1 MPKLVLC
8 AEDDAN
14 DVLLM
19 RRAMKKLGGEVKLQF
34 VHNSGEVIERLE
46 GSSSGDAQAGLPDAI
61 VLDVR
66 ASGTSGFDALRW
78 IRQNGRFRGLPV
90 IIHSGAMNAADWHK
104 ALALGADVFF
114 EKDYTCSRLVEY
126 LARLFDI
133 DGGQAHQ
140 LA

>member
-1 MPKLVLC
+1 MPKLILC

-19 RRAMKKLGGEVKLQF
+19 RRAIKKLGGAVKLQF
-34 VHNSGEVIERLE
+34 VHNSGDVIEHLK
-46 GSSSGDAQAGLPDAI
+46 DAPSDEPLPDAV
-61 VLDVR
+61 VLDVKT
-66 ASGTSGFDALRW
+66 AGTSGFDALRW
-78 IRQNGRFRGLPV
+78 IRQSGRFRGLPV

-114 EKDYTCSRLVEY
+114 EKDYSCTRLVEY
-126 LARLFDI
+126 LTRLFDI
-133 DGGQAHQ
+133 GSESHR